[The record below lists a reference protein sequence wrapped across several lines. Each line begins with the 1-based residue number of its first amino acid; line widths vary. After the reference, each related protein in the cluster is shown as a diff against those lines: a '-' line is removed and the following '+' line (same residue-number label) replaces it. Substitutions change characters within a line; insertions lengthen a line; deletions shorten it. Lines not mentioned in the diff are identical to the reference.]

1 MIICVFVCV
10 FAFVCKAFPKSW
22 HMPPIPHWAYSIS
35 IVNRDYTPTNI
46 NAGVPP
52 CDIPRPT
59 FRDWI
64 VDPQGLQWWN
74 AKGWAHHVDDTVPI
88 YVYIYIFFT
97 MQATK
102 SPYDVRIRRYSHYIV
117 SFFPHLFV
125 WNIYLHLGNFGSK
138 CWKLFHTWSIGA
150 SGLVPNIGW
159 RDPVGLLHWMEYSRR
174 STKRPGLR
182 GNGHPWR
189 FTVYRWCSSLFS
201 HMGNCH
207 LHIISIGIWYGHM
220 AIIIGVCFIPIYF

>member
-1 MIICVFVCV
+1 MRGYHPV
-10 FAFVCKAFPKSW
+10 
-22 HMPPIPHWAYSIS
+22 IS
-35 IVNRDYTPTNI
+35 
-46 NAGVPP
+46 
-52 CDIPRPT
+52 
-59 FRDWI
+59 
-64 VDPQGLQWWN
+64 QGLRSGIESWTLKVFSDGMPRVGHIMLTTQW
-74 AKGWAHHVDDTVPI
+74 TFMCI
-88 YVYIYIFFT
+88 YIYFFFT